1 MQRFFP
7 AGTLERLQVSQIAIF
22 AFGILAVGGC
32 SKSEVQVM
40 TPPPP
45 LPPLTTPAP
54 LAMPVRKTAA
64 DRLVEI
70 DRLLAAPL
78 TGLPEE
84 SDQRFVLR
92 AEREALIAS
101 GQTPYRM
108 RTQSVAG
115 RDLSIQPNAPTT
127 TQRLANG
134 DVVNYATP
142 TSQNGRIIVAPD
154 SQASNLS
161 YLEQM
166 TPTER
171 ERYYKVLRLQ
181 NRRRVDVDVY
191 NHR

>member
-1 MQRFFP
+1 VTQ
-7 AGTLERLQVSQIAIF
+7 
-22 AFGILAVGGC
+22 
-32 SKSEVQVM
+32 
-40 TPPPP
+40 
-45 LPPLTTPAP
+45 
-54 LAMPVRKTAA
+54 A

-78 TGLPEE
+78 TGRPEE
-84 SDQRFVLR
+84 SDQRFLLR

-142 TSQNGRIIVAPD
+142 TSQNGRITVAPD

-171 ERYYKVLRLQ
+171 ERYYKALRIQ
-181 NRRRVDVDVY
+181 NKRRIDVDVN